1 MPWEYKTVRAQREE
15 FVLAAQQGGN
25 FSALCRE
32 FGISR
37 KTGYKWMRRAQNGED
52 FDDRSRKPKQVSAR
66 TPEAIESKLLAVRT
80 EHPSWGA
87 RKIKIVL
94 EKAGEQGIPSA
105 RTVNAVLHRHGCI
118 DLEESRKRQAFQR
131 FERAG
136 CNELWQTDFK
146 GEFLTQDGRYC
157 YPLDI
162 IDDHSRFALR
172 IAAADSTAQVV
183 IPVFASAFR
192 EYGLPQAVL
201 SDKGAQF
208 AGFRGG
214 YTCFEKWLM
223 DLDILPLHGRIGHP
237 QTQGKIERFHRT
249 MKHEF
254 LRHHSFAD
262 AAEAHAQLQVW
273 RYTYNMVRP
282 HAALNMRCPGEVY
295 VPSERRFPERIEPF
309 EYGGQFHVRKVNNWG
324 YIRFGA
330 DFQIYLSETM
340 AGERIEFRPGK
351 EGDVFVACYRNFK
364 IATFSTQN
372 GALVNRHITRL

>member
-15 FVLAAQQGGN
+15 FVLAAQRGGN

-37 KTGYKWMRRAQNGED
+37 KTGYKWMRRAQDGEEL
-52 FDDRSRKPKQVSAR
+52 DDRSRKPKRVSAR
-66 TPEAIESKLLAVRT
+66 TPEAIESKILAVRA
-80 EHPSWGA
+80 EHPGWGA

-118 DLEESRKRQAFQR
+118 DVEESRKRQAFRR
-131 FERAG
+131 FERER

-146 GEFLTQDGRYC
+146 GEFRTQDGRYC

-172 IAAADSTAQVV
+172 RAAASTAQAV
-183 IPVFASAFR
+183 IPVFESAFR

-201 SDKGAQF
+201 SDNGAQF

-214 YTCFEKWLM
+214 YTHFEKWLM
-223 DLDILPLHGRIGHP
+223 DLDVLPIHDRIGHP

-249 MKHEF
+249 MKQEF
-254 LRHHSFAD
+254 LRYHSFAD
-262 AAEAHAQLQVW
+262 AADADAQLQVW
-273 RYTYNMVRP
+273 RHTSNMDRP

-295 VPSERRFPERIEPF
+295 VPSERRFPERIVPF
-309 EYGGQFHVRKVNNWG
+309 EYGGRFHVRKVNNWG
-324 YIRFGA
+324 YVRFGP

-340 AGERIEFRPGK
+340 AGEGIEFRPGQ

-372 GALVNRHITRL
+372 GSLVNRHITRL

>member
-15 FVLAAQQGGN
+15 FVLAAQRGGN

-37 KTGYKWMRRAQNGED
+37 KTGYKWMRRAKDGEEL
-52 FDDRSRKPKQVSAR
+52 DDRSRKPKRVSAR
-66 TPEAIESKLLAVRT
+66 TPEAIESKILAVRA
-80 EHPSWGA
+80 EHPGWGA
-87 RKIKIVL
+87 RKIKVVL
-94 EKAGEQGIPSA
+94 EKAGEEGIPSA

-118 DLEESRKRQAFQR
+118 DVEESRKRQAFRR
-131 FERAG
+131 FERER

-146 GEFLTQDGRYC
+146 GEFRTQDGQPC

-172 IAAADSTAQVV
+172 IAAAASTAQVV
-183 IPVFASAFR
+183 IPVFESAFR

-201 SDKGAQF
+201 SDNGTQF

-214 YTCFEKWLM
+214 YTHFEKWLM
-223 DLDILPLHGRIGHP
+223 DLDVLPIHGRIGHP

-249 MKHEF
+249 MKQEF

-262 AAEAHAQLQVW
+262 AADADAQLQVW
-273 RYTYNMVRP
+273 RHTYNMDRP

-295 VPSERRFPERIEPF
+295 VPSERRFPERIVPF

-324 YIRFGA
+324 YVRFGP
-330 DFQIYLSETM
+330 DFQIFLSETM

-364 IATFSTQN
+364 IATFSTEN
-372 GALVNRHITRL
+372 GSLVNRHITRL